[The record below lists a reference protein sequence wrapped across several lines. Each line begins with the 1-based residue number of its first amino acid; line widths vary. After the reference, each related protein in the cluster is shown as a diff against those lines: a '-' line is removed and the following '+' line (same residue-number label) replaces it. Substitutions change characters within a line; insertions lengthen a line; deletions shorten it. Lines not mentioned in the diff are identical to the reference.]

1 MSVPQIFD
9 RIGLRQRRGR
19 AAPNLA
25 DHDFLIA
32 ETADRLLDRLK
43 DINKEFKNIL
53 VIGAYDGL
61 LKNKLKSMGFND
73 VVTIDINAAMGADIV
88 ADEEF
93 LPFAKDSF
101 DCVISHMMLPFVND
115 VPGVLAQIQYSLKP
129 DGLFLGTTLGVN
141 TLRNFSEAMMR
152 VELELYNGASNRIG
166 PFVDI
171 VDAAAL
177 MQRTGFALPVVDQD
191 MIDVTYGSAL
201 RLMHDL
207 RGMGWSA
214 PHAEKPKTVSKT
226 FFDELEKSFKP
237 NGMDVVFDV
246 LYLTGWGPDS
256 SQQKPLRPGSA
267 VNRLAD
273 ALDTDE
279 YKI

>member
-25 DHDFLIA
+25 DHDFLVA

-115 VPGVLAQIQYSLKP
+115 VPGVLAQIQYCLKP

-214 PHAEKPKTVSKT
+214 PYAEKPKTVSKT

-246 LYLTGWGPDS
+246 LYLTGWAPDS
-256 SQQKPLRPGSA
+256 SQQKPLRPGA
-267 VNRLAD
+267 ATNRLAD

-279 YKI
+279 HKI